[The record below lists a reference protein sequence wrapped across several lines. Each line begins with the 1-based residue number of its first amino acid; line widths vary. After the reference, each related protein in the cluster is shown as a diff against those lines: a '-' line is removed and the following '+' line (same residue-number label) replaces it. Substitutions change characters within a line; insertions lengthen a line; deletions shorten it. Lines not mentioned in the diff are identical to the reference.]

1 MSLRSHLV
9 LITAAATLVCVLVA
23 ASIALAADPPVA
35 QTGAAR
41 DVSDVGATLTATV
54 TPSGAATT
62 VRFDVGRTTAYGL
75 QSASKDVG
83 SGTEP
88 VAVEIPVQ
96 GLSAGATYHFRVV
109 ATSDGGTVQGADAT
123 LTTSRPPARP
133 TAITVG
139 VRDVSPTGATLTG
152 SVNPQRASTSW
163 RFEYGPTTSYGSSTA
178 ATDVGAG
185 SRSVG
190 VSAAIGGLTPGARYH
205 YRLVATN
212 SMGTAVGADRSFFAA
227 TTATS
232 ATLSADQD
240 RVTYGRSVKVRGR
253 LGGSRVS
260 RVRVRLQTTAFPFD
274 RPFADVGTPVLSTT
288 KGDFAFLLPAV
299 TTTLRA
305 LVVVDGLPPFFSR
318 PVVVRS
324 AARAGITA
332 VTRRADGRVVVRGRV
347 IPATAN
353 GVAALQRRSASG
365 RWLPLARA
373 HVGADGRYAVTLRP
387 RRRAIVVRTVG
398 LPHDG
403 GAHVSGTSRSVKVAA
418 RR

>member
-1 MSLRSHLV
+1 MSLRTSLA

-23 ASIALAADPPVA
+23 ASLALAADPPVA
-35 QTGAAR
+35 QTGVAQ
-41 DVSDVGATLTATV
+41 DVGDTQATLTATV
-54 TPSGAATT
+54 TPRGAATT

-75 QSASKDVG
+75 QSASKDIG

-88 VAVEIPVQ
+88 VAVQIPVQ

-109 ATSDGGTVQGADAT
+109 ASSDGGTVQGADAT
-123 LTTSRPPARP
+123 LTTTRPPARP
-133 TAITVG
+133 SAVTVG
-139 VRDVSPTGATLTG
+139 VRDVAPTAATLTG

-163 RFEYGPTTSYGSSTA
+163 RFEYGPTMSYGSSTPTA
-178 ATDVGAG
+178 DVGAG
-185 SRSVG
+185 TRSVG
-190 VSAAIGGLTPGARYH
+190 VSAPIGGLTPGRRYH

-212 SMGTAVGADRSFFAA
+212 RVGTTAGADRSFIAA

-232 ATLSADQD
+232 ATLTADQD

-253 LGGSRVS
+253 LGGSKVS
-260 RVRVRLQTTAFPFD
+260 RVRVRLQTTTFPFD
-274 RPFADVGTPVLSTT
+274 RPFADTGTPVLSTS
-288 KGDFAFLLPAV
+288 KGDYAFLLPAV
-299 TTTLRA
+299 TTTLQA
-305 LVVVDGLPPFFSR
+305 LVVVDGLPSFFSR
-318 PVVVRS
+318 PVVIRS

-347 IPATAN
+347 VPATPG
-353 GVAALQRRSASG
+353 GVAALQRQSATG
-365 RWLPLARA
+365 RWLPLTRAR
-373 HVGADGRYAVTLRP
+373 VGADGRYAVTLRP